1 MVQILLIIIQDEEE
15 VVVEIVADTLV
26 EAGPIVTVIIIE
38 ASLCVIAGLVAGV
51 YMMVIIADPE
61 KRVTKSMLMLG
72 TVWEVALMGY
82 HQDLNDW
89 QGRRII

>member
-1 MVQILLIIIQDEEE
+1 MVET
-15 VVVEIVADTLV
+15 VTEILV
-26 EAGPIVTVIIIE
+26 EAGPIVTVIITE
-38 ASLCVIAGLVAGV
+38 ASLCVTAGLVVGV

-61 KRVTKSMLMLG
+61 KRVTKWMLMLV

>member
-1 MVQILLIIIQDEEE
+1 MVET
-15 VVVEIVADTLV
+15 VAETLV

-38 ASLCVIAGLVAGV
+38 ASLCVTAGLVAGV
-51 YMMVIIADPE
+51 FMIVIIADPE